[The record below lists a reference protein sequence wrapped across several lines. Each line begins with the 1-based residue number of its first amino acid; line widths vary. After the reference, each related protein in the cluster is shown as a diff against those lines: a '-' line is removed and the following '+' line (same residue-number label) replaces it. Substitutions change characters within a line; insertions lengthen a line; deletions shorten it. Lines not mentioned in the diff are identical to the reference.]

1 MVAFLLKAGVVDTCM
16 QCDGSFYWLGN
27 QTRYQSK
34 PAEDNTYILMDDT
47 FKIHC
52 QSAPHLAVAN
62 SHVKIVKLILSR
74 APETVHC
81 TDFSGRTALHEA
93 VRQDNVE
100 IVEVP
105 HKLDCQ
111 GATPLHVA
119 ACHENCG
126 FIAWLLSLTTYLHI
140 DIASK
145 NQSTPLH
152 SAAIC
157 KNNKDIKPLLD
168 MGASIYAT
176 DRYGMTP

>member
-62 SHVKIVKLILSR
+62 SHVKIGKLILSR

-100 IVEVP
+100 IVEV
-105 HKLDCQ
+105 LIEN
-111 GATPLHVA
+111 GARVSQECSHFQNLSSSVNILSAKEKRNTRKTCAIVVR
-119 ACHENCG
+119 
-126 FIAWLLSLTTYLHI
+126 LLSCLRQ
-140 DIASK
+140 DM
-145 NQSTPLH
+145 
-152 SAAIC
+152 AIS
-157 KNNKDIKPLLD
+157 
-168 MGASIYAT
+168 M
-176 DRYGMTP
+176 